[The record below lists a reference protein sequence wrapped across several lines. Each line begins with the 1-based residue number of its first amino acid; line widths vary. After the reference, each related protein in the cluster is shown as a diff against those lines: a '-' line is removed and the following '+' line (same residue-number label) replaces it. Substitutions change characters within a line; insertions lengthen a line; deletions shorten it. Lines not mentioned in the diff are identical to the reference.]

1 MPEEKMT
8 LDEFHKKLAIETN
21 NGIWPVL
28 DKAKPTDEELE
39 EALHMAHTSRYH
51 WSKIGKPIN
60 IARAEY
66 MISRVCSAMNRGEPA
81 MFHAKRCLEITEELG
96 VGDFD
101 LAFAHEAMARAFAAA
116 NDSKNCKKH
125 KDRAQKAT
133 NDVKEPE
140 DRKIC
145 QGELDK
151 FEC

>member
-1 MPEEKMT
+1 MPEERMT
-8 LDEFHKKLAIETN
+8 LDEFHKKLAVETN

-28 DKAKPTDEELE
+28 DKAEPTDEELE

-51 WSKIGKPIN
+51 WSKIGEPIN

-81 MFHAKRCLEITEELG
+81 MFHAKRCLEIIEELG

-116 NDSKNCKKH
+116 NDSKNCKKY

-133 NDVKEPE
+133 NDVKESE

>member
-1 MPEEKMT
+1 MPEERMT
-8 LDEFHKKLAIETN
+8 LDEFHKKLAVETN

-28 DKAKPTDEELE
+28 DKAEPTDEELE

-51 WSKIGKPIN
+51 WSKIGEPIN

-81 MFHAKRCLEITEELG
+81 MFHAKRCLEIIEELG

-133 NDVKEPE
+133 NDVKESE